1 MDGLTITALEQS
13 AFGIE
18 PALRGQELVLAF
30 RGTGDLEAVESL
42 GEYLEGAIADV
53 ERLHLSSIRFDFRAL
68 DFMNSSC
75 FKAFVTFI
83 ERSKQFT
90 DLGIVFVTDPNHHWQ
105 RRSLEALRRLAMGR
119 VSIEA

>member
-1 MDGLTITALEQS
+1 MDGLTITPLEQS

-18 PALRGQELVLAF
+18 PTLREGELVLAF

-42 GEYLEGAIADV
+42 GDYLESAFSDV
-53 ERLHLSSIRFDFRAL
+53 QRLQLASIRFDFRAL
-68 DFMNSSC
+68 EFMNSSC

-83 ERSKQFT
+83 ERSKQSEK
-90 DLGIVFVTDPNHHWQ
+90 LAIVFVTDPNHYWQ